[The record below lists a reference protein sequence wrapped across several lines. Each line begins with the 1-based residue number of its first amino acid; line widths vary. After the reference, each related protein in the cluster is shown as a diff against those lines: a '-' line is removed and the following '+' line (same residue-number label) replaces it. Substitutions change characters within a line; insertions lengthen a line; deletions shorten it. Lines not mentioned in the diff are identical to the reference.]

1 MLRGVKRGDADD
13 TGELLGQAAWAALSS
28 PTRLRILTLCEQA
41 PQNSRTLVAEVGVVR
56 GVVNKHLWALEAAGL
71 IEPAS
76 REPVKGGSLVSYRAV
91 SPGWLALVEQ
101 INAQAKASPGR

>member
-1 MLRGVKRGDADD
+1 MLRGVKSGDEEAD
-13 TGELLGQAAWAALSS
+13 ELLGSAAWAAFSS

-41 PQNSRTLVAEVGVVR
+41 PQNSRTLVEEIGVVR

-76 REPVKGGSLVSYRAV
+76 REPVSGGTLVSYRAV
-91 SPGWLALVEQ
+91 RPGWLALAEQ
-101 INAQAKASPGR
+101 IRAQAE